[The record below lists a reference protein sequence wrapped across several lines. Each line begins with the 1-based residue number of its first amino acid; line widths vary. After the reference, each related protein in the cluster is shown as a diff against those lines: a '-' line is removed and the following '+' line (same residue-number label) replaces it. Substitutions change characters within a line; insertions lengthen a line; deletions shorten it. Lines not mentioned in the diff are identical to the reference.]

1 MATHAHSTLIADPD
15 EHPFARYVRAV
26 GKGKKG
32 ARSLSFEEAED
43 AMGMI
48 MRGEVLDVQ
57 LGAFLM
63 LLRVK
68 EESPEEIAGFVS
80 AARRQLPVPPPE
92 GLGADLD
99 WSSYAGKRQHQPWFL
114 LAAFALADAG
124 IRVFMH
130 GTSGHTAGRLYT
142 ESALQALGQPVC
154 RDWQQVSQQLQQR
167 RFAFMPLE
175 VLAPPLH
182 RIIELRNALG
192 LRSPVHTLTR
202 LLNPLRAPCTL
213 QSIFHPAYAHI
224 HQQAAVLLGERNAS
238 VFKGD
243 GGEIERRP
251 DANTTVLSVR
261 DGLAEESVWPRL
273 LPERAE
279 SDDLLDVELL
289 RKLWRGE
296 IAHAYGEAAVTGT
309 LAIALHA
316 LGRAASQEQAGE
328 LADRL
333 WQARDRDRLSAAA
346 G

>member
-1 MATHAHSTLIADPD
+1 MATHSHSTLIPDPD
-15 EHPFARYVRAV
+15 EHPFAKYVRAV

-80 AARRQLPVPPPE
+80 GVRRYLPKPPAE
-92 GLGADLD
+92 LQADLD

-130 GTSGHTAGRLYT
+130 GTTGHTAGRLYT
-142 ESALQALGQPVC
+142 ETALEYLGVNIC
-154 RDWQQVSQQLQQR
+154 HDWQEVGAQLDQQQ
-167 RFAFMPLE
+167 FAFLPLST
-175 VLAPPLH
+175 LAPALH
-182 RIIELRNALG
+182 DIIELRNTLG

-202 LLNPLRAPCTL
+202 LLNPLGVPCTL
-213 QSIFHPAYAHI
+213 QSIFHPAYSHI
-224 HQQAAVLLGERNAS
+224 HQQAAVLLGERRAA

-251 DANTTVLSVR
+251 DANTTVLSAI
-261 DGLAEESVWPRL
+261 DGQISEELWPRL
-273 LPERAE
+273 MPERAE
-279 SDDLLDVELL
+279 HEDLLDVDKL
-289 RKLWRGE
+289 RRVWRGE
-296 IAHAYGEAAVTGT
+296 ANDSYGEAAVQGT
-309 LAIALHA
+309 LAIVLRV
-316 LGRAASQEQAGE
+316 LGRAADQAEATAQAEQ
-328 LADRL
+328 L
-333 WQARDRDRLSAAA
+333 WQQRNRKRL